1 MFAGVQVPKA
11 TEAKNLAHQAA
22 DEVFGDLVVVREAHR
37 RIALGLGDD
46 MRELVAES
54 VNKFL
59 LLQDSACATSYLSLY
74 CFAAAFGGLTRF
86 AKNSAKSEMF

>member
-1 MFAGVQVPKA
+1 
-11 TEAKNLAHQAA
+11 
-22 DEVFGDLVVVREAHR
+22 
-37 RIALGLGDD
+37 

>member
-1 MFAGVQVPKA
+1 MRFSAILLWSG
-11 TEAKNLAHQAA
+11 
-22 DEVFGDLVVVREAHR
+22 EAHR

-54 VNKFL
+54 VDKFL

-74 CFAAAFGGLTRF
+74 CVAAAFDGLTRL
-86 AKNSAKSEMF
+86 AKNSAKIEIF